1 MSWFSLCDIE
11 FSYGMIMTSLLY
23 HQFFIPLSVG
33 GHALQ
38 WVVSKCSIFS
48 LSTGLREWFA
58 QSDERN
64 APPRIPVMVN
74 MFSTSVTSKKSQKTN
89 DISVNSTSLDQNA
102 ANRNSVLMDEYS
114 DDDEDFQ
121 IAEPDQDVLF
131 AFPHL

>member
-1 MSWFSLCDIE
+1 MSSF
-11 FSYGMIMTSLLY
+11 
-23 HQFFIPLSVG
+23 
-33 GHALQ
+33 
-38 WVVSKCSIFS
+38 KCWIFS

-121 IAEPDQDVLF
+121 IAESDQDVLF